1 MVAIAILALDPMLR
15 ASLEQA
21 PREDPSI
28 TVVGAVDSLSALLE
42 LAEKHRIDVVLA
54 EARLDARFTHRK
66 GQQQR
71 PVRILILD
79 RTDEVSDLDALSAGA
94 SAILPRTVSGQEIVA
109 AINAAAQG
117 FILLQRERL
126 HALLNSESRL
136 DDKLSLSDDEQ
147 GALTPRELEVLAA
160 MADGLSNKAI
170 ARRLAISFHTA
181 KFHVAAILEKLGA
194 ETRTEAVMKAA
205 QRGMVML

>member
-1 MVAIAILALDPMLR
+1 MVAIGILAVDPALR
-15 ASLEQA
+15 GSLEQL

-28 TVVGAVDSLSALLE
+28 TVVGAVDSLSALLR
-42 LAEKHRIDVVLA
+42 LADKIRIDVVLT
-54 EARLDARFTHRK
+54 EAPLDARLANWK
-66 GQQQR
+66 VQQVR
-71 PVRILILD
+71 PVGILILERAD
-79 RTDEVSDLDALSAGA
+79 GKSSLDAMSAGA
-94 SAILPRTVSGQEIVA
+94 SAILPRTASRKEIVA

-117 FILLQRERL
+117 FVLVQRERFYD
-126 HALLNSESRL
+126 LLNSEPRL
-136 DDKLSLSDDEQ
+136 DDKLSRGDDER
-147 GALTPRELEVLAA
+147 APLTPRELEVLAA

-194 ETRTEAVMKAA
+194 ETRTEAVIKAA